1 MSFLK
6 FVSKKP
12 SIMTAQIKILLT
24 IILMSAATAS
34 AQYNVEWAQGL
45 GGDGW
50 DEASTCIETRD
61 GDYVVGGYAKL
72 QERNM
77 YVVKLHP
84 DGRGRWGKIYADY
97 ATSAANSMVQTYD
110 SCIVITGYAIRKR
123 EVQSNL
129 LVMKI
134 DTLGNV
140 IWQKLYGGTGDE
152 EGYKIIET
160 KDHGYAIAGYTTSNH
175 EGKPS
180 WYMLRL
186 DKDGN
191 KLWDKQFMEGDEN
204 RALGIAQTYDGNF
217 VVTGYIGSD
226 KGGRKNMIVIKLD
239 KYGEEKWMQ
248 WFDFNDWCS
257 GQAVIATRDSNI
269 VVTGFT
275 RAYAITD
282 YDAIIMKLDNNGDS
296 IWVRTYG
303 NEDWEEGTDV
313 TETYDGAFVMSG
325 FSKSNKR
332 DISNFLMVKYDS
344 RGNQMWEFNF
354 KRKSQDYSKSVVE
367 TKDQGLLLSGTTNSL
382 GKGWDFGVLKM
393 QNVERTELQFYFP
406 TDSISATDKSAI
418 NVTLCLNS
426 FGIPINVKVYVNGS
440 LQIDENDFIRPT
452 AADREAGCD
461 FPLSYDVAL
470 AYGIN
475 TIRYVVRDYKN
486 YEFSKELKIYRLP
499 RHRFVR

>member
-1 MSFLK
+1 MRGLLY
-6 FVSKKP
+6 
-12 SIMTAQIKILLT
+12 ILLT
-24 IILMSAATAS
+24 LGILAAAES
-34 AQYNVEWAQGL
+34 QAQYNVEWAHGF

-50 DEASTCIETRD
+50 DEANCCIETRD
-61 GDYVVGGYAKL
+61 GDFLVGGYAKQ
-72 QERNM
+72 QERSLWL
-77 YVVKLHP
+77 VKLHP
-84 DGRGRWGKIYADY
+84 DGSGRWGKIYADY
-97 ATSAANSMVQTYD
+97 ATSAVNSMVQTYD
-110 SCIVITGYAIRKR
+110 SCIVLAGYAIRKR

-129 LVMKI
+129 LVMKL

-140 IWQKLYGGTGDE
+140 IWQKLYGGSGDE

-186 DKDGN
+186 DEDGN

-204 RALGIAQTYDGNF
+204 RALGIAQTYDGDF

-226 KGGRKNMIVIKLD
+226 KGGRKNMIDIKLD
-239 KYGEEKWMQ
+239 RHGEEKWMQ

-269 VVTGFT
+269 VVAGFT
-275 RAYAITD
+275 RAYSITD
-282 YDAIIMKLDNNGDS
+282 YDAIILKLDNNGDTL
-296 IWVRTYG
+296 WVNTYG
-303 NEDWEEGTDV
+303 NENWEEATSV

-325 FSKSNKR
+325 FSKSNIR
-332 DISNFLMVKYDS
+332 DISNFLLVKYDS
-344 RGNQMWEFNF
+344 RGNEMWDYVF
-354 KRKSQDYSKSVVE
+354 KRKSQDYSKCVVE
-367 TKDQGLLLSGTTNSL
+367 TRDNGLLLAGTTNSL

-393 QNVERTELQFYFP
+393 VNAERTELQFHFP
-406 TDSISATDKSAI
+406 SDSVSATTASAM

-426 FGIPINVKVYVNGS
+426 FGIPINVKVYVNGQ
-440 LQIDENDFIRPT
+440 LQIDENDFIKPT

-470 AYGIN
+470 TNGVN
-475 TIRYVVRDYKN
+475 VIRFVVRDYKN
-486 YEFSKELKIYRLP
+486 YEFAKELKIYRLP
-499 RHRFVR
+499 KQRFVR